1 MYAGK
6 NLRSKTLRIMY
17 HDYQFTKNTA
27 RYVIPCKFAS
37 FIVTIMYILMHEI
50 IIICVLKFCP
60 CYD

>member
-17 HDYQFTKNTA
+17 HGYQFTKNTA

-37 FIVTIMYILMHEI
+37 FIVTSMYRPM
-50 IIICVLKFCP
+50 
-60 CYD
+60 